1 MKNENKNKILLYIS
15 FIVVLL
21 LILLRFGIS
30 YLKSDGFNGLSIQ
43 IPILLFA
50 LFFCIVYLCSFC
62 RMGIS
67 GLQKARRRPCTM
79 GNCSFYSY
87 TLYRIANLFSAPSRN

>member
-43 IPILLFA
+43 IPILLFCTIFLHCVPL
-50 LFFCIVYLCSFC
+50 LFLPHGYI
-62 RMGIS
+62 RIAKG
-67 GLQKARRRPCTM
+67 AAT
-79 GNCSFYSY
+79 
-87 TLYRIANLFSAPSRN
+87 TLYYGQL

>member
-30 YLKSDGFNGLSIQ
+30 YLKRLPGRTSPPWRCPPPS
-43 IPILLFA
+43 
-50 LFFCIVYLCSFC
+50 
-62 RMGIS
+62 
-67 GLQKARRRPCTM
+67 ARRRRR
-79 GNCSFYSY
+79 
-87 TLYRIANLFSAPSRN
+87 LWRR

>member
-43 IPILLFA
+43 IPKIGRA
-50 LFFCIVYLCSFC
+50 SC
-62 RMGIS
+62 RE
-67 GLQKARRRPCTM
+67 RV
-79 GNCSFYSY
+79 
-87 TLYRIANLFSAPSRN
+87 